1 MVKKFELSGAEN
13 KLLLDTVSTKKD
25 DAINLRNKTK
35 RNIDNAARQMPNKIK
50 STAIES
56 LDSTSVASNLI
67 PKSAARRPRSQDNQI
82 IKVPLEK
89 QIATIETE
97 TTPPP
102 QLGSLDSDIRIFQIY
117 FESWQKELLDPYFAS
132 LDNSGSNS
140 ELLEFDVFLR
150 LFSSNYIK
158 GAKLWGALSWRFSE
172 KTGLTGQQLLSVI
185 DENPGFDVYFCN
197 PTPDNEALY
206 HNMWLQ
212 GEASHPQFLDVV
224 RAVFNAC
231 ELPLDTLVSIEAV
244 ENSSVANFFIGTS
257 EFWQRYLSWV
267 QNILTTANRKLPS
280 EIRDL
285 MHSTMADNR
294 GLHGGA
300 SYVPFII
307 ERLFPLFMKLHA
319 DQLKGFKIPA
329 LEREKELDV
338 HLKLLREMKI
348 LSYNTKS
355 LWLAACWVN
364 YRNLYLTQVRGR
376 EWCQK
381 YLGSITPSEIKFD

>member
-1 MVKKFELSGAEN
+1 MVKKTEVSGAEN

-25 DAINLRNKTK
+25 DNLSLSNETK
-35 RNIDNAARQMPNKIK
+35 RNIDNAGSQMPKKIK
-50 STAIES
+50 SKDVES
-56 LDSTSVASNLI
+56 VSIASNLT
-67 PKSAARRPRSQDNQI
+67 PKISARRPRKQDNQV
-82 IKVPLEK
+82 IKVPVV
-89 QIATIETE
+89 TTETE
-97 TTPPP
+97 ATPPAL
-102 QLGSLDSDIRIFQIY
+102 LGSLDSDIRIFQIY
-117 FESWQKELLDPYFAS
+117 FESWQKELLDPDFAS

-172 KTGLTGQQLLSVI
+172 KTGLTGRQLLNVI

-212 GEASHPQFLDVV
+212 GEASHPQFLEVV

-244 ENSSVANFFIGTS
+244 ENSSVSNFFVGTS
-257 EFWQRYLSWV
+257 EFWQRYLLWV
-267 QNILTTANRKLPS
+267 QNILTTANKKLPS

-285 MHSTMADNR
+285 MHSTIADNR

-319 DQLKGFKIPA
+319 DHLKGFKIQV

-364 YRNLYLTQVRGR
+364 YRNLYLMQVKGR

-381 YLGSITPSEIKFD
+381 YLGSITPQEIKFD

>member
-1 MVKKFELSGAEN
+1 MVKKIEISEAEN
-13 KLLLDTVSTKKD
+13 KLSLDTVSTKKD
-25 DAINLRNKTK
+25 DNISLSNKTK
-35 RNIDNAARQMPNKIK
+35 RVIDKSDSQMPKKIK
-50 STAIES
+50 SKAIES
-56 LDSTSVASNLI
+56 ASIASNLI
-67 PKSAARRPRSQDNQI
+67 PKSSVRRPRKQDNQV

-89 QIATIETE
+89 EMVTIEAE
-97 TTPPP
+97 AAPPP
-102 QLGSLDSDIRIFQIY
+102 PLLGSLDSDIRIFQIY
-117 FESWQKELLDPYFAS
+117 FESWQKELLDPYFAG

-172 KTGLTGQQLLSVI
+172 KTGLTGPQLLSVI
-185 DENPGFDVYFCN
+185 NENPGFDVYFCN

-231 ELPLDTLVSIEAV
+231 ELPLDTLASIEAV
-244 ENSSVANFFIGTS
+244 ENSSVSNFFVGTS

-267 QNILTTANRKLPS
+267 QNILATANKKLPS
-280 EIRDL
+280 EIRDV

-319 DQLKGFKIPA
+319 DHLKGFKIQV

-338 HLKLLREMKI
+338 HLKLLREMKV

-364 YRNLYLTQVRGR
+364 YRNLYLTQVKGR
-376 EWCQK
+376 DWCQK
-381 YLGSITPSEIKFD
+381 YLGSITPQEIKFD

>member
-1 MVKKFELSGAEN
+1 MVKKIEISGAEN
-13 KLLLDTVSTKKD
+13 KLLLDTVLTKKID
-25 DAINLRNKTK
+25 NINLNKKTK
-35 RNIDNAARQMPNKIK
+35 RNVDNAGRQMSKVIK
-50 STAIES
+50 SQVVEP
-56 LDSTSVASNLI
+56 LDSTSVASNLT
-67 PKSAARRPRSQDNQI
+67 PKSSAPRSSRPDNKI

-89 QIATIETE
+89 EMVTIETE

-102 QLGSLDSDIRIFQIY
+102 LLGSLDSDIRIFQIY
-117 FESWQKELLDPYFAS
+117 FESWQKELLDPNFAS
-132 LDNSGSNS
+132 IDNSGSNS

-150 LFSSNYIK
+150 LFSSDYIK

-172 KTGLTGQQLLSVI
+172 KTGLTGPQLMSVI
-185 DENPGFDVYFCN
+185 NENPGFDVYFCN

-212 GEASHPQFLDVV
+212 GEASHPQFLEVV
-224 RAVFNAC
+224 RAVFIAC

-244 ENSSVANFFIGTS
+244 ENSSVSNFFVGTS
-257 EFWQRYLSWV
+257 EFWQSYLSWV
-267 QNILTTANRKLPS
+267 RNILTTANKKMPS
-280 EIRDL
+280 EIRDV

-300 SYVPFII
+300 SYVPFIV

-319 DQLKGFKIPA
+319 DHLKGFKVQV

-338 HLKLLREMKI
+338 HLKLLREMKV
-348 LSYNTKS
+348 LSYNSKS

-364 YRNLYLTQVRGR
+364 YRNLYLTQVKGR

-381 YLGSITPSEIKFD
+381 YLGSITPQAIKFD